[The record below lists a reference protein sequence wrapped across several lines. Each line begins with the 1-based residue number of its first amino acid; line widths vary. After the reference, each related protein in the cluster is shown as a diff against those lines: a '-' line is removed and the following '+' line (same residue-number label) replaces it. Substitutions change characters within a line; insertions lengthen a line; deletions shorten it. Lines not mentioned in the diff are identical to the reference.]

1 MEPDYELD
9 AVMELTQPEQFKALG
24 DEVRQKLLA
33 LLMERATTTM
43 QLAEA
48 LGSPT
53 STIAH
58 HLHVLTQAGLTKVV
72 RTRQIRAITERY
84 YGRTARTYISMS
96 SSPEERQ
103 MGGVELLRQILAT
116 IHSAPQEIRYL
127 GTTVSYA
134 RMSEERAEEFSK
146 RVQQLAAEFD
156 AMSEPREEMY
166 GLLVAL
172 YRTDIPQLPVAGQE

>member
-9 AVMELTQPEQFKALG
+9 AVMELMQPEQFKALG

-33 LLMERATTTM
+33 LLMERAATTI

-53 STIAH
+53 STVAH

-72 RTRQIRAITERY
+72 RTRQVRAITERY
-84 YGRTARTYISMS
+84 YGRTARTYISVS
-96 SSPEERQ
+96 SEPEEGQ
-103 MGGVELLRQILAT
+103 MDGLELLRQVLT
-116 IHSAPQEIRYL
+116 NIHNAPQESRYL

-134 RMSEERAEEFSK
+134 RMSAERAEEFSK
-146 RVQQLAAEFD
+146 RVQQLAEEFD
-156 AMSEPREEMY
+156 EIDEPDEEMY
-166 GLLVAL
+166 GFLAAL
-172 YRTDIPQLPVAGQE
+172 YRTDVPKLPTDD

>member
-9 AVMELTQPEQFKALG
+9 AVMELTRPEQFKALG

-33 LLMERATTTM
+33 LLMERAATTM

-58 HLHVLTQAGLTKVV
+58 HLRVLTEAGLTKVV
-72 RTRQIRAITERY
+72 RTRQVRAITERY
-84 YGRTARTYISMS
+84 YGRTARTYIGLS
-96 SSPEERQ
+96 SSPDEER
-103 MGGVELLRQILAT
+103 MDGVELLHQILT
-116 IHSAPQEIRYL
+116 NIRSASQEIRYL

-146 RVQQLAAEFD
+146 RVQQLAEEFD
-156 AMSEPREEMY
+156 AISEPREEMY

-172 YRTDIPQLPVAGQE
+172 YRTGIPKLPVAGQE

>member
-33 LLMERATTTM
+33 LLMERAATTI

-58 HLHVLTQAGLTKVV
+58 HLQVLTQAGLTKVV
-72 RTRQIRAITERY
+72 RTRQVRAITERY

-96 SSPEERQ
+96 SSPEDRQ
-103 MGGVELLRQILAT
+103 MSGVELLRQILANIQKT
-116 IHSAPQEIRYL
+116 PQESRYL

-134 RMSEERAEEFSK
+134 RMSEERAEEFSR
-146 RVQQLAAEFD
+146 RVQQLAEEFD
-156 AMSEPREEMY
+156 RLNEPDEDMY

-172 YRTDIPQLPVAGQE
+172 YHTDIPKLPTNE